1 MTAGWRIEK
10 ESEGWA
16 EASAAGFGLAWCLP
30 VNVPLSRDSIPRSR
44 YGESICSL
52 QQLHLLHLCR

>member
-16 EASAAGFGLAWCLP
+16 EASAAGFGLAWCLL
-30 VNVPLSRDSIPRSR
+30 VPLSRDSICHST
-44 YGESICSL
+44 
-52 QQLHLLHLCR
+52 Q